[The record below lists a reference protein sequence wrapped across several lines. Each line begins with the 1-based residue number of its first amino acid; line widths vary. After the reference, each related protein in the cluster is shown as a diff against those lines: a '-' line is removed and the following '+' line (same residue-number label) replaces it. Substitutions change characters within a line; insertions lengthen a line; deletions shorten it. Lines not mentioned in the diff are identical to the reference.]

1 MWLDYD
7 WCLFSSLKTR
17 VRGWR
22 TGGSKP
28 LPSRKP
34 CIPGGTF
41 RWWPMYFMVSLLIKL
56 VRTRWLDILTNFV
69 SRFHEMRRRKRWPIR
84 DLLDMAKGKLL
95 QSASLP
101 MVQWNHYSNWET
113 VVKWQRLSQYFRIP
127 RNTLCL
133 SPRFCISF
141 DPCKEIQESLGFWF
155 PRRGFLI
162 SGTGFRILCPWNL
175 DSGYQSS
182 VDSRS
187 LSCIPDSKAHDSWFY
202 KQKFR
207 GQRISQPKSLGFRN
221 PYSLTWVE

>member
-1 MWLDYD
+1 
-7 WCLFSSLKTR
+7 
-17 VRGWR
+17 
-22 TGGSKP
+22 
-28 LPSRKP
+28 
-34 CIPGGTF
+34 
-41 RWWPMYFMVSLLIKL
+41 MVSLLIKL
-56 VRTRWLDILTNFV
+56 VRTRWLDILTHFV

-141 DPCKEIQESLGFWF
+141 DPCKEIQDSLGFWF

-182 VDSRS
+182 VDSRFLELYS
-187 LSCIPDSKAHDSWFY
+187 RFQSPRFLILQA
-202 KQKFR
+202 KFR

>member
-56 VRTRWLDILTNFV
+56 VRTRWLDILTHFV

-101 MVQWNHYSNWET
+101 IVQWNHYSNWET

-133 SPRFCISF
+133 SPRKS
-141 DPCKEIQESLGFWF
+141 K
-155 PRRGFLI
+155 RV
-162 SGTGFRILCPWNL
+162 L
-175 DSGYQSS
+175 DSGFHA
-182 VDSRS
+182 VDSWFPVLDSGFFVHETWIPDTNRLWIPDS

>member
-1 MWLDYD
+1 MA
-7 WCLFSSLKTR
+7 LFADDLCTLWFRYWSNLFGLG
-17 VRGWR
+17 GW
-22 TGGSKP
+22 
-28 LPSRKP
+28 
-34 CIPGGTF
+34 IY
-41 RWWPMYFMVSLLIKL
+41 WPILFL
-56 VRTRWLDILTNFV
+56 VFTKWD
-69 SRFHEMRRRKRWPIR
+69 ERKRWPIR

-182 VDSRS
+182 VDSRFLELYS
-187 LSCIPDSKAHDSWFY
+187 RFQSPRFLILQAKISRTADFASKKSWIPESVFPY
-202 KQKFR
+202 L
-207 GQRISQPKSLGFRN
+207 GRISYCF
-221 PYSLTWVE
+221 